1 MPTSTRLI
9 PGILESPN
17 KAQRILN
24 FRRAVGEVKFRILA
38 GDARWDLFPNSD
50 GPTSRDRARVP
61 RADLEFWADF
71 RSIFAIEISRGGGPP
86 PPLSSNQALLR
97 GGGTLHVQK
106 RL

>member
-1 MPTSTRLI
+1 MPFSIGHSLGNRVSQI
-9 PGILESPN
+9 RHKKN
-17 KAQRILN
+17 LN
-24 FRRAVGEVKFRILA
+24 FWRDLIEVKFRFFVGHWVFRIALPHPQ
-38 GDARWDLFPNSD
+38 LSY
-50 GPTSRDRARVP
+50 THRARVP

-71 RSIFAIEISRGGGPP
+71 RSIFAIEIFWGGGPP

>member
-38 GDARWDLFPNSD
+38 GDAIVRRIPTVFPSAH
-50 GPTSRDRARVP
+50 SHRARVP